1 MINTN
6 MTKAITGDNLAS
18 AQANAFFKDIDF
30 ISIVDTIKNIYMSD
44 GAMNTLLDFERVLD
58 EADVYAFKNWVN
70 GELVQGPDLGRYS
83 CKCTFMWPYKLMP
96 DPRASLRL
104 STIGCNVKMMKSK
117 IEVPVAV
124 TSYED
129 FQSGSRYPKMKENQV
144 WFMQIEI
151 PFDLMDDIKEGSVD
165 IADQTI
171 DLSEIEDA
179 YDVDLEETTSDN
191 STSDDNSVAPDD
203 FDAMADPMGAPVI

>member
-1 MINTN
+1 

-18 AQANAFFKDIDF
+18 AQANAFFKDINF

-58 EADVYAFKNWVN
+58 EADVYAFRNWIN
-70 GELVQGPDLGRYS
+70 GELVQGPDVGRYS

-104 STIGCNVKMMKSK
+104 STIGCNIKMMKSK

-124 TSYED
+124 ESYED
-129 FQSGSRYPKMKENQV
+129 FQSGSRYPKMQENQI

-151 PFDLMDDIKEGSVD
+151 PFELMDDIKEGSVD
-165 IADQTI
+165 IAGDEI

-179 YDVDLEETTSDN
+179 YDNDLEQTKTENDAGA
-191 STSDDNSVAPDD
+191 DDMTGADD
-203 FDAMADPMGAPVI
+203 ITGGQATDAGAFQI